1 MFGYKTTR
9 TLIKELNIRIDVMMD
24 IVYEIRNTQV
34 SMMLDDNERLEKI
47 EELKENHAKIRS

>member
-9 TLIKELNIRIDVMMD
+9 TLIKELNTRINALIN
-24 IVYEIRNTQV
+24 IVWEIKNTQV

-47 EELKENHAKIRS
+47 EELKENYAKIRS